1 MIQWTR
7 QLTLIWFLFNIS
19 FVFRSQNAKQNEEES
34 QKKKKISKFKFSF
47 RNGNGGETFT
57 SAVRTTRRWLFHQRE
72 FNQRLKRN
80 LTDIR
85 WRKKKKNSQL
95 LTERHGG
102 GAIRQQSESGAPNG
116 LAFDFLFSP
125 FQVRNPTAPF
135 PLMKQNENCLVK
147 NASQRF
153 SSKNMEGGINI
164 LFQGKS
170 YPIGLLFTI
179 SKQKTFSFLFSFCP
193 YKSHDGYFTKKHS
206 SPPSTQL
213 TVEGE
218 KKTGMLFYWLQFQLR
233 KRNRCD
239 SSFLINRFSLNKK
252 APKFFFRKRNEQ
264 ISRKRHFKYAAWV
277 VFLLFP

>member
-102 GAIRQQSESGAPNG
+102 GAMRQQSESGAPNG

-170 YPIGLLFTI
+170 YPIGGFFLLFQ
-179 SKQKTFSFLFSFCP
+179 SKKLFLFSSLFV
-193 YKSHDGYFTKKHS
+193 HTK
-206 SPPSTQL
+206 
-213 TVEGE
+213 VMMG
-218 KKTGMLFYWLQFQLR
+218 
-233 KRNRCD
+233 
-239 SSFLINRFSLNKK
+239 
-252 APKFFFRKRNEQ
+252 
-264 ISRKRHFKYAAWV
+264 ISRRNTPLPHLLNWLLKGRKKRECCFIGYNFSWGSAIVAT
-277 VFLLFP
+277 LLF